1 MNTLKSITK
10 WAGAAVACLLF
21 FSSTT
26 WAQSSSKLSD
36 PEIASVAVTANQI
49 DVNYG
54 KIALRKSKNKEIRK
68 FAETM
73 IKDHTDIIKQAV
85 ALATRLHVTPKTNA
99 TTKSLLDGEKGTTK
113 TLDSKKGKAF
123 DEAYIDN
130 EVAYHKAV
138 INAVQNVLIPDCTN
152 QELKDLL
159 TKVMPLLNSHLEM
172 AENTQAE
179 IQGKKVSAS
188 TSGSSW

>member
-1 MNTLKSITK
+1 MNTVKSITK
-10 WAGAAVACLLF
+10 WVGGAAVCLMLF
-21 FSSTT
+21 STASQ
-26 WAQSSSKLSD
+26 AQSKLTD

-54 KIALRKSKNKEIRK
+54 KIALRKSRNPEIRK

-85 ALATRLHVTPKTNA
+85 ALATKLHVTPKTNA
-99 TTKSLLDGEKGTTK
+99 TTQSLLEGEKKTTR
-113 TLDSKKGKAF
+113 TLDSKRGKAF
-123 DEAYIDN
+123 DQAYIDN

-138 INAVQNVLIPDCTN
+138 INAVQNVLIPDATN
-152 QELKDLL
+152 EQLKDLL
-159 TKVMPLLNSHLEM
+159 TKVMPLLNSHLQM

-179 IQGKKVSAS
+179 LQGKKVSSNNA
-188 TSGSSW
+188 GSSW